1 METNSCGTLHL
12 LFTSPHLTSVQ
23 MFSVIPALMIF
34 VAIYG
39 RYTKELTKLY
49 QNSLAKAAEIGAE
62 SISNSRVMKSFGA
75 ETLECQR
82 YFSNVDISYDA
93 GSKKSF
99 AYGGFIGGVTVVGNF
114 AIIIVIYYGAI
125 LVIHDEMSIGNLT
138 SFVFYTIYIAMGLG
152 MMSSLYTDFMNAVG
166 ASERWVA
173 NHISSIDDD
182 ILR

>member
-1 METNSCGTLHL
+1 
-12 LFTSPHLTSVQ
+12 

-39 RYTKELTKLY
+39 RYTKKLTKLY

-75 ETLECQR
+75 EDLECHR
-82 YFSNVDISYDA
+82 YFSNVDISYEA
-93 GSKKSF
+93 GAKKSL
-99 AYGGFIGGVTVVGNF
+99 AYGGFVGGVTVVGNF
-114 AIIIVIYYGAI
+114 AIIVVIYYGAV

-166 ASERWVA
+166 ASERSS
-173 NHISSIDDD
+173 HPISP
-182 ILR
+182 LTFQRTGYLKF